1 MVVLCD
7 VQHRRLSFRSV
18 TRLSLVGSWSPPSTY
33 QGSGVRQSYGVR
45 EAFWEPCSVARR
57 AASATISDF
66 RIRDLGWCNA
76 LSLHCVC
83 AVFRRRAGVPIC
95 FTSLSLVCVWQAVRG
110 DGVVSAHSA
119 TSSGYRHCVGVR
131 RRAVVARIQEICTG
145 GVVRTARGL
154 VESPNVNPAPLPP
167 AI

>member
-18 TRLSLVGSWSPPSTY
+18 TRLSLVCSWSPPSTH
-33 QGSGVRQSYGVR
+33 QGSRVRQGYGVR

-83 AVFRRRAGVPIC
+83 AVFRCRAGVPIC
-95 FTSLSLVCVWQAVRG
+95 FTSLFRVCVWQAIRG
-110 DGVVSAHSA
+110 EGVVGPHSA
-119 TSSGYRHCVGVR
+119 PSRDRKSTRLNSSHLVISYAVFCLKKK
-131 RRAVVARIQEICTG
+131 RAGPSLEER
-145 GVVRTARGL
+145 
-154 VESPNVNPAPLPP
+154 
-167 AI
+167 

>member
-1 MVVLCD
+1 MVVLRD

-18 TRLSLVGSWSPPSTY
+18 PRLSLVCSWSPPSTY

-95 FTSLSLVCVWQAVRG
+95 FTSLSRVCVWQAVRG
-110 DGVVSAHSA
+110 DGVVGAHSA

-131 RRAVVARIQEICTG
+131 RRAVVARIQEI
-145 GVVRTARGL
+145 
-154 VESPNVNPAPLPP
+154 
-167 AI
+167 

>member
-1 MVVLCD
+1 MVVLRD

-18 TRLSLVGSWSPPSTY
+18 PRLSLVCSWSPPSTY

-66 RIRDLGWCNA
+66 RMCYLVLCNA

-83 AVFRRRAGVPIC
+83 VVFVRCASVPIC
-95 FTSLSLVCVWQAVRG
+95 FATLSFLCFFQSLCGCCVVCA
-110 DGVVSAHSA
+110 
-119 TSSGYRHCVGVR
+119 
-131 RRAVVARIQEICTG
+131 
-145 GVVRTARGL
+145 L
-154 VESPNVNPAPLPP
+154 
-167 AI
+167 